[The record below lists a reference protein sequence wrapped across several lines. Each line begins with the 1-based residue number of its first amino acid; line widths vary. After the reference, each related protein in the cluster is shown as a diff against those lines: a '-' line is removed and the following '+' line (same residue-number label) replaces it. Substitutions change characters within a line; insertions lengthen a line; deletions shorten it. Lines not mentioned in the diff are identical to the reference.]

1 MKKLT
6 AVILIAVMIFAA
18 ACSKSGKTEAEPTKA
33 PTEAVNTP
41 TAAPT
46 EAPTPTAEPTQAPD
60 PTDVPEPTEEPTAEP
75 VPTEE
80 PVAEPAGNYDDFVGT
95 WYCESGEV
103 EGWEWRASD
112 EYEFIYVTFSDKYT
126 VERIREIPDSDS
138 EIKRGTGHFF
148 RNDQGSF
155 VSVEYEGDG
164 DSYLYFLSE
173 DGTLYE
179 DIEITYD
186 DGTMA
191 GASLVYGK
199 EAWWWNEGLSFDEPR
214 ELPEELKKYVDEAGA
229 GRWIV
234 AIACPSEELSAECD
248 RLGWNLV
255 DETDNEWVTCPWNNP
270 QELILVNSCWRSVEI
285 EVHEPASGYDP
296 STEESGW
303 EPGPFMYGAVLQP
316 GEMCRFVVD
325 MPDNKAD
332 ATMCLYMLF
341 DGDDSSYYLRVF
353 KYDQEDPYITFE

>member
-6 AVILIAVMIFAA
+6 AVILIAVMVFAA
-18 ACSKSGKTEAEPTKA
+18 ACSKSGKTDAEPTKA

-46 EAPTPTAEPTQAPD
+46 EAPTPTAEPTPE
-60 PTDVPEPTEEPTAEP
+60 PTDVPEPTEEPTPEP
-75 VPTEE
+75 LPTEE
-80 PVAEPAGNYDDFVGT
+80 PADEGSISYDDFVGT
-95 WYCESGEV
+95 WYCESGEI
-103 EGWEWRASD
+103 EGWEWLASEEGD
-112 EYEFIYVTFSDKYT
+112 FIYLTFSDGYT

-138 EIKRGTGHFF
+138 DIKHGTCIFYK
-148 RNDQGSF
+148 NEYGSY
-155 VSVEYEGDG
+155 VSVAYAEDTDG
-164 DSYLYFLSE
+164 YLYWIGE
-173 DGTLYE
+173 DGKLCE
-179 DIEITYD
+179 DISITYT

-191 GASLVYGK
+191 GASLVYGT
-199 EAWWWNEGLSFDEPR
+199 EAWWWSEGLVFDEPR
-214 ELPEELKKYVDEAGA
+214 ELPEELRKYVDEAGA

-234 AIACPSEELSAECD
+234 AIAAPSTELSEECS
-248 RLGWNLV
+248 RLGWELV

>member
-6 AVILIAVMIFAA
+6 AVILIAVMVFAA
-18 ACSKSGKTEAEPTKA
+18 ACSKGGKTDAEPTKA

-46 EAPTPTAEPTQAPD
+46 KAPTPTAEPTP
-60 PTDVPEPTEEPTAEP
+60 VPEPTAEP
-75 VPTEE
+75 T
-80 PVAEPAGNYDDFVGT
+80 AEPLPTDEPADEASASYSDFIGT
-95 WYCESGEV
+95 WYCESGEI

-112 EYEFIYVTFSDKYT
+112 EYEFIYVTFDNAYN

-138 EIKRGTGHFF
+138 DIKRGKGVFYK
-148 RNDQGSF
+148 NEYGSF
-155 VSVEYEGDG
+155 VSVDYEGDG
-164 DSYLYFLSE
+164 DSYLYCIPE
-173 DGTLYE
+173 DGILYE
-179 DIEITYD
+179 DIAITYD

-199 EAWWWNEGLSFDEPR
+199 EAWWWSLGLTVDEPR
-214 ELPEELKKYVDEAGA
+214 ELPEELQKLVDEAGA

-234 AIACPSEELSAECD
+234 AIADPDAELSEECD
-248 RLGWNLV
+248 RLGWGLV
-255 DETDNEWVTCPWNNP
+255 DETDNEWVTCPWNDP
-270 QELILVNSCWRSVEI
+270 KELILVNSCWRSVEI

-303 EPGPFMYGAVLQP
+303 EPGPFMYGAVLEP

-325 MPDNKAD
+325 MPANKAD
-332 ATMCLYMLF
+332 ATMCLYMKF

-353 KYDQEDPYITFE
+353 KYDRDDPYITFE